1 MNKTHIIYF
10 TLCATLLIAVVP
22 VLTGS
27 YSEDA
32 IRWGIRRTVD
42 IAFVLF
48 FFSFGATA
56 IHLIAKSRFSSWLT
70 RNRRYLGISFG
81 ITFLAHASLILL
93 LAQRYPEP
101 FLSEINNAVITT
113 GIVAFSLTALMTL
126 SSNNAAMKLLG
137 HKLWSSMHTLGG
149 YYLLAMFCLTYLS
162 KLDHVFFWPYAIAAV
177 CLVLLRLYK
186 IIKQLRNK
194 VGTSVPVSQKT

>member
-10 TLCATLLIAVVP
+10 TLFAILLIAIVP
-22 VLTGS
+22 MVMGS

-48 FFSFGATA
+48 FFSFGASA

-81 ITFLAHASLILL
+81 IAFLTHASLISF
-93 LAQRYPEP
+93 LAQRYSEP
-101 FLSEINNAVITT
+101 FLSEINTSVITT
-113 GIVAFSLTALMTL
+113 GIAAFSLTVLMIL
-126 SSNNAAMKLLG
+126 SSNNTAVKLLG
-137 HKLWSSMHTLGG
+137 HKLWSSLHTLGG

-162 KLDHVFFWPYAIAAV
+162 KLEHVFFWPYAAAAMS
-177 CLVLLRLYK
+177 LISLRLYK
-186 IIKQLRNK
+186 VIRLLRTKQRNSK
-194 VGTSVPVSQKT
+194 PVS